1 MVELIEIESQ
11 ETEGGPDM
19 EDILKVEN
27 IDLFYGSIHALH
39 DITFNVRKGE
49 IVSLIGANGA
59 GKTSTLRAISGLE
72 KIKKGKIIYQGK
84 EIQHVP
90 AHSIVSMGISHVPE
104 GRHVFG
110 DMTVFDNLKMGAF
123 LRNDRAG
130 VKESLEQVMQIFPR
144 LGERKNQVSST
155 LSGGE
160 QQMLAIAR
168 AMMSKPDLMIL
179 DEPSMGLAPQIIDQI
194 LQIIVDINKEGTT
207 VLLVEQNAN
216 AALAISDYAY
226 VLETGRIV
234 MEGDALELMANDDV
248 KKAYLGG

>member
-1 MVELIEIESQ
+1 MKEAL
-11 ETEGGPDM
+11 
-19 EDILKVEN
+19 LKVTDV
-27 IDLFYGSIHALH
+27 DLFYGSIQALYG
-39 DITFNVRKGE
+39 ISFEVKRGE

-59 GKTSTLRAISGLE
+59 GKTSTLRAVSSLE
-72 KIKKGKIIYQGK
+72 KIKKGTIEYKGHKLENTPSYSVVGLG
-84 EIQHVP
+84 VC
-90 AHSIVSMGISHVPE
+90 HVPE

-110 DMTVFDNLKMGAF
+110 DLSVLDNLKMGAF
-123 LRNDRAG
+123 LRNDKNAI
-130 VKESLEQVMQIFPR
+130 KEDLAEVFKIFPR
-144 LGERKNQVSST
+144 LYERQSQISAT

-168 AMMSKPDLMIL
+168 AMMGRPELLIL
-179 DEPSMGLAPQIIDQI
+179 DEPSMGLAPQVIEQI
-194 LQIIVDINKEGTT
+194 LRTIVDINEKGTT

-234 MEGDALELMANDDV
+234 MEGDAGRLLEDDSV

>member
-1 MVELIEIESQ
+1 MQ
-11 ETEGGPDM
+11 ETL
-19 EDILKVEN
+19 LKVEN
-27 IDLFYGSIHALH
+27 VDLFYGSIQALH
-39 DITFNVRKGE
+39 QISFEVKKGE

-59 GKTSTLRAISGLE
+59 GKTSTLRAISSLE
-72 KIKKGKIIYQGK
+72 KIKNGTIEYKGHKLEHTPSY
-84 EIQHVP
+84 
-90 AHSIVSMGISHVPE
+90 AIVSMGICHVPE

-110 DMTVFDNLKMGAF
+110 ELSVLDNLKMGAF
-123 LRNDRAG
+123 LRNDRDEIRKDLLN
-130 VKESLEQVMQIFPR
+130 VYSIFPR
-144 LGERKNQVSST
+144 LQERQEQISST

-168 AMMSKPDLMIL
+168 AMMGRPELLIL

-194 LQIIVDINKEGTT
+194 LKTIVDINAKGTT

-234 MEGDALELMANDDV
+234 MEGDAGKLLSDDSV

>member
-1 MVELIEIESQ
+1 MEESL
-11 ETEGGPDM
+11 
-19 EDILKVEN
+19 LKVEN
-27 IDLFYGSIHALH
+27 VDLFYGSIQALH
-39 DITFNVRKGE
+39 QINFEVKKGE

-59 GKTSTLRAISGLE
+59 GKTSTLRAISSLE
-72 KIKKGKIIYQGK
+72 KIKAGTIEYKGHKLEHTQS
-84 EIQHVP
+84 HDV
-90 AHSIVSMGISHVPE
+90 VSLGICHVPE

-110 DMTVFDNLKMGAF
+110 ELSVMDNLKMGAF
-123 LRNDRAG
+123 LRND
-130 VKESLEQVMQIFPR
+130 KSEIQNDLKNIFSIFPR
-144 LGERKNQVSST
+144 LCERQTQISST

-168 AMMSKPDLMIL
+168 AMMGRPELLIL
-179 DEPSMGLAPQIIDQI
+179 DEPSMGLAPQVIEQI
-194 LQIIVDINKEGTT
+194 FRTIVDINEKGTT

-234 MEGDALELMANDDV
+234 MEGDAGKLLSDDSV

>member
-1 MVELIEIESQ
+1 M
-11 ETEGGPDM
+11 ETL
-19 EDILKVEN
+19 LKVEN
-27 IDLFYGSIHALH
+27 IDLFYGSIQALH
-39 DITFNVRKGE
+39 QISFEVKKGE

-59 GKTSTLRAISGLE
+59 GKTSTLRAISSLE
-72 KIKKGKIIYQGK
+72 KIKSGTIEYKGHKLEHTPSYSVVGL
-84 EIQHVP
+84 
-90 AHSIVSMGISHVPE
+90 GICHVPE

-110 DMTVFDNLKMGAF
+110 ELSVIDNLKMGSF
-123 LRNDRAG
+123 LRNDKAEI
-130 VKESLEQVMQIFPR
+130 KKDLENVMNIFPR
-144 LGERKNQVSST
+144 LRERQSQISST

-168 AMMSKPDLMIL
+168 AMMGRPELLIL
-179 DEPSMGLAPQIIDQI
+179 DEPSMGLAPQVIEQI
-194 LQIIVDINKEGTT
+194 LRTIVNINESGTT

-234 MEGDALELMANDDV
+234 MEGPADQLMKDENV

>member
-1 MVELIEIESQ
+1 MDAL
-11 ETEGGPDM
+11 
-19 EDILKVEN
+19 LKVEN
-27 IDLFYGSIHALH
+27 VNLFYGSIQALH
-39 DITFNVRKGE
+39 NISFEVKKGE

-59 GKTSTLRAISGLE
+59 GKTSTLRAISSLE
-72 KIKKGKIIYQGK
+72 RIKNGIIEYKGKRLDHLPCHTVVG
-84 EIQHVP
+84 
-90 AHSIVSMGISHVPE
+90 MGISHVPE

-110 DMTVFDNLKMGAF
+110 ELTVFDNLKMGAF
-123 LRNDRAG
+123 LRSDKADI
-130 VKESLEQVMQIFPR
+130 KKDMDKIMALFPR
-144 LGERKNQVSST
+144 LRERKNQISST

-168 AMMSKPDLMIL
+168 AMMSKPELLIL

-194 LQIIVDINKEGTT
+194 LQIIVDINKNGTT

-234 MEGDALELMANDDV
+234 MEGNAGSLMEDDSV

>member
-1 MVELIEIESQ
+1 
-11 ETEGGPDM
+11 M
-19 EDILKVEN
+19 EDLLIVDN
-27 IDLFYGSIHALH
+27 VDLFYGSIQALH
-39 DITFNVRKGE
+39 NISFKVKKGE

-59 GKTSTLRAISGLE
+59 GKTSTLRAISSLE
-72 KIKKGKIIYQGK
+72 KIKNG
-84 EIQHVP
+84 
-90 AHSIVSMGISHVPE
+90 SIVYDGKRLDKIECHNVVELGICHVPE

-110 DMTVFDNLKMGAF
+110 ELTVFENLKMGAF
-123 LRNDRAG
+123 LRNDKVE
-130 VKESLEQVMQIFPR
+130 VKEDLVKIMDIFPR
-144 LGERKNQVSST
+144 LKERRNQISAT

-168 AMMSKPDLMIL
+168 AMMGRPELLIL

-194 LQIIVDINKEGTT
+194 LRIIVDINNTGTT
-207 VLLVEQNAN
+207 ILLVEQNAN

-234 MEGDALELMANDDV
+234 MEDDALKLLANDDV